1 VFFFFKQKPASE
13 IYSGLVGWE
22 LCKKDSFLSR
32 TNPPGADLNV
42 AKQRPEGWGAEK
54 PAINGQASNQSEARP
69 HGRAFCVFI
78 HEKLKHP
85 E

>member
-1 VFFFFKQKPASE
+1 KKKPQS
-13 IYSGLVGWE
+13 
-22 LCKKDSFLSR
+22 KDWPFCFICCLSVRVSLSR
-32 TNPPGADLNV
+32 TNPPGADLTV
-42 AKQRPEGWGAEK
+42 ANQRPEGGRAEK

-69 HGRAFCVFI
+69 HRRAFCVFI